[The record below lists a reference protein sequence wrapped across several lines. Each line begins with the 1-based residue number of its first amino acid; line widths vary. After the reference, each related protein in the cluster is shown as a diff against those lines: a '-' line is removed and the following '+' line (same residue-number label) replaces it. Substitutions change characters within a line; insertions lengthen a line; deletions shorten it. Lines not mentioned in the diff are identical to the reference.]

1 MSDVVRFKRVK
12 AVKIITVKGDLEDYL
27 EANDKFESLMVRS
40 GQSFTIERYRID
52 PYRCSYGELIET
64 YATYSTS
71 AFGYAEYYERT
82 EYPPEEEVRETEE
95 EPVFSTDDIIRT
107 HIRDEVTRLRT
118 YIGAQPSSYDP
129 MRVREIAGII
139 IDKCKQLQR
148 LR

>member
-12 AVKIITVKGDLEDYL
+12 AVKIVTVKGDLEDYL

-40 GQSFTIERYRID
+40 GRTFTIERYRID

-64 YATYSTS
+64 CATYSTS

-107 HIRDEVTRLRT
+107 HIRDEATRLRT

-148 LR
+148 MR